1 MNAGLFWKF
10 FLKLGGKEVVL
21 NFDNLLKSLTGY
33 IETKVELTKIEA
45 KEAISKIAAKIILY
59 LSLFII
65 LQFTIAFISLTVGL
79 VINHAFD
86 SRYMGFLIVTAV
98 YILLM
103 VIMFLKK
110 DAILK
115 NISEKTLE
123 LIDQN
128 NKEE

>member
-1 MNAGLFWKF
+1 M
-10 FLKLGGKEVVL
+10 L

-79 VINHAFD
+79 IINKAFD

-103 VIMFLKK
+103 VIMFLKR

-123 LIDQN
+123 LIDQ
-128 NKEE
+128 K